1 MPSRRSTPCV
11 HVLVFGLAIAVAT
24 AAPRS
29 ARADDV
35 ASGSKPADAEITSDT
50 AAQFYEVRSPTGETV
65 IARRRLMT
73 TLGVSVY
80 DLLDRPSGFEN
91 AKAPTL
97 TFRARMRY
105 DADYGGNLSALVSD
119 FADDA
124 RRRMAAGAYLR
135 RHGLSEPT
143 SPEAD
148 LIESELAREARAWKK
163 RRRARRVA

>member
-1 MPSRRSTPCV
+1 MKRKRSRRAGATETFSISVDPGTKKA
-11 HVLVFGLAIAVAT
+11 LRKLA
-24 AAPRS
+24 
-29 ARADDV
+29 
-35 ASGSKPADAEITSDT
+35 
-50 AAQFYEVRSPTGETV
+50 
-65 IARRRLMT
+65 
-73 TLGVSVY
+73 
-80 DLLDRPSGFEN
+80 
-91 AKAPTL
+91 
-97 TFRARMRY
+97 